1 MSELQWHPEE
11 LLPPVLSNNNEIF
24 LTLQVQDTGKGLS
37 REEMDKLFNRFAQA
51 SSTTSSTYGGSG
63 LGLFISMQLAEL
75 QGGRIG
81 LSSTFGFYVKV
92 KKAMATQEQEQS
104 LRRISETLETHLPR
118 NVDKSLDI
126 LLVEDNVINARIL
139 SKQLRAKG
147 HQVHVAIHGQEALDF
162 LRITKYSQGSD
173 SNAVELDVILMD
185 WEMPVLNGIDCT
197 KQIRQLEEQ
206 GSLKTHLPIVITS
219 ANARP
224 EQIEVAYAAGT
235 DEFLSKPFTVTQVLE
250 KIRQMNN

>member
-1 MSELQWHPEE
+1 NQLYCKPRHHRYPQVSW
-11 LLPPVLSNNNEIF
+11 
-24 LTLQVQDTGKGLS
+24 LTWSQ
-37 REEMDKLFNRFAQA
+37 
-51 SSTTSSTYGGSG
+51 YGGSG
-63 LGLFISMQLAEL
+63 LGLFISMQLVEL
-75 QGGRIG
+75 QGG
-81 LSSTFGFYVKV
+81 TFGFYVKV
-92 KKAMATQEQEQS
+92 KKATATQEQEQS

-118 NVDKSLDI
+118 NVDKPLDI

-162 LRITKYSQGSD
+162 LRTTKYSRGSD
-173 SNAVELDVILMD
+173 SNAFELDVILMD
-185 WEMPVLNGIDCT
+185 WEMPVLNGIDCA
-197 KQIRQLEEQ
+197 KQIRQLEAQ
-206 GSLKTHLPIVITS
+206 GSLTTHLPIIVTS

-250 KIRQMNN
+250 KIRQMND

>member
-1 MSELQWHPEE
+1 MVASACRVSLGKEVRSGPALKD
-11 LLPPVLSNNNEIF
+11 LP
-24 LTLQVQDTGKGLS
+24 LTFPG
-37 REEMDKLFNRFAQA
+37 
-51 SSTTSSTYGGSG
+51 
-63 LGLFISMQLAEL
+63 
-75 QGGRIG
+75 
-81 LSSTFGFYVKV
+81 TFGFYVKV

-162 LRITKYSQGSD
+162 LRTTKYSQGSD

-235 DEFLSKPFTVTQVLE
+235 VSDRIIVCTRPHGLISAIRMSSCLSLSLSHRFLRRFG
-250 KIRQMNN
+250 R